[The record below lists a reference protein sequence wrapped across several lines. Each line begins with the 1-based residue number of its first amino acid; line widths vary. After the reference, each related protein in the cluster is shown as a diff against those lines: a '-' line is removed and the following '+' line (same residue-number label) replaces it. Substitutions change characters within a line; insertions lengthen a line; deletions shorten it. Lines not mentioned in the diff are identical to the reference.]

1 MDAQDRRLFESVRA
15 FNPYDLY
22 SKAHAPPDIAA
33 QRPFYEDVV
42 AEFLREK
49 LRW

>member
-15 FNPYDLY
+15 FNLYDLY
-22 SKAHAPPDIAA
+22 SKAHAPPDVSAL
-33 QRPFYEDVV
+33 RPFYEDLVT
-42 AEFLREK
+42 EFLPEK